1 MYRRVQMEKTIRL
14 EDLTED
20 GKMLY
25 YILILLK
32 DLEVAE
38 DRNDPKWTRKIKA
51 MKEVLVTELFS

>member
-1 MYRRVQMEKTIRL
+1 MEKTIRF

>member
-1 MYRRVQMEKTIRL
+1 MEKTIKL

-25 YILILLK
+25 YIMILLR
-32 DLEVAE
+32 DLEKAE
-38 DRNDPKWTRKIKA
+38 DRNTDTWTKKIRA